1 MKIYA
6 IHERRYS
13 DNIVAYTTS
22 KKKAVEWLKC
32 LNLSTSARLND
43 GADGF
48 RQTWTDT
55 EKALTATNVTR
66 YVFNVNGIATYYVE
80 EIKTI

>member
-22 KKKAVEWLKC
+22 KKKAMEWLKC
-32 LNLSTSARLND
+32 LNLSTSARLNND
-43 GADGF
+43 EYGF
-48 RQTWTDT
+48 NQTWVAT
-55 EKALTATNVTR
+55 EKALTAVNVTK
-66 YVFNVNGIATYYVE
+66 YVFNVNGVGYYVE
-80 EIKTI
+80 EIKVI